1 MTLLNE
7 ISPLQSVIRMS
18 IVVIISISS
27 DSIKECPQNCVQNLA
42 YQVDKIWGRL
52 LVSMEGKSIN
62 L

>member
-18 IVVIISISS
+18 IVVIISIFS
-27 DSIKECPQNCVQNLA
+27 DSIKEYPQSCVQNLA
-42 YQVDKIWGRL
+42 YQVDTIWGRL
-52 LVSMEGKSIN
+52 LVSMEGKFIN